1 MARMRPPRV
10 VLLVVLAGLA
20 CGPVSA
26 FDHQPSGPDSEA
38 PVALEGSAPSVPSL
52 PPTAGARVAAKV
64 PAAGTPPWSKGIQPI
79 SRESYWHAVEC
90 GKQGGENPPCVF
102 YDTGF
107 CQNEEYTLALYTPYK
122 MVAYAV
128 WQAVRQKKEPPTPS
142 YQEAQRTR
150 VVLGIRPLKAANPLT
165 GVSLTRGGRAVPPAS
180 QTLDAG
186 GATVIYDFAAF
197 APTSGLTLELTG
209 RAKTVTCTVST
220 AVLKRLR

>member
-1 MARMRPPRV
+1 MARMRSPRV
-10 VLLVVLAGLA
+10 LPALLLAGI
-20 CGPVSA
+20 VSA
-26 FDHQPSGPDSEA
+26 SHPA
-38 PVALEGSAPSVPSL
+38 
-52 PPTAGARVAAKV
+52 PTAAQVTAKV

-102 YDTGF
+102 FDAGF

-122 MVAYAV
+122 MVAYTV
-128 WQAVRQKKEPPTPS
+128 WQAVRQEKDPPTPS

-150 VVLGIRPLKAANPLT
+150 IVLGIKPLKASNPLT
-165 GVSLTRGGRAVPPAS
+165 GVTLKRGGRAVAAAS

-186 GATVIYDFAAF
+186 GATVIYDFGAF
-197 APTSGLTLELTG
+197 APSSGLVLELTG
-209 RAKTVTCTVST
+209 RATPMTCTVSA